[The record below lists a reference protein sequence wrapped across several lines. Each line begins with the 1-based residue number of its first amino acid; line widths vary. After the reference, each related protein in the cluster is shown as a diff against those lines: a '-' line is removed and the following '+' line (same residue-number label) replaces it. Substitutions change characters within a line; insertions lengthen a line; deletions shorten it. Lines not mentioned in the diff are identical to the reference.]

1 MHMLIR
7 AALTALTLAGAL
19 TTSPAAA
26 LAAQTSAPAQEAA
39 AAFARGVALH
49 DAGKYAEAI
58 PELERAVALG
68 FQPINQ
74 ARFRLVRAFAKHGDT
89 DKALALLEQLA
100 AGGFQN
106 TTAVSGPDLSSLA
119 SLPRFQAA
127 VTRISNNAH
136 PCAADA
142 NYRAFD
148 FWIGEWDV
156 QPTGPQRAPIGQ
168 GAASIIE
175 RQLDGC
181 AIQENWL
188 PIGGVGAGKSF
199 NIYNRVSKMWEQ
211 YYVDTNGTITHYT
224 GTFRDGT
231 LYYEADQ
238 FASTNKIRMTFF
250 NQGPN
255 QVRQLGHVSTD
266 GGKTWT
272 VSFDLTYVRK
282 PPTATS
288 SSENRTSQTTRHL
301 R

>member
-74 ARFRLVRAFAKHGDT
+74 ARFRLVRALAKHGDT
-89 DKALALLEQLA
+89 DKALTLLEQLA

-106 TTAVSGPDLSSLA
+106 TSVVSGPDLSSLA

-127 VTRISNNAH
+127 VTRINNNAH

-255 QVRQLGHVSTD
+255 QVR
-266 GGKTWT
+266 
-272 VSFDLTYVRK
+272 
-282 PPTATS
+282 
-288 SSENRTSQTTRHL
+288 
-301 R
+301 